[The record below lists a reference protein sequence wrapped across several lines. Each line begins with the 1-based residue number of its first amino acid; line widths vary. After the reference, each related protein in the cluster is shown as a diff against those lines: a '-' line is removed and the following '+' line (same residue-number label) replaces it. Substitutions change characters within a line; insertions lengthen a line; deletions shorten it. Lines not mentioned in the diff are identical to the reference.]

1 MKQIFEQ
8 ILDSFKHSRA
18 KYMKIDL
25 GWKKYIEFEKK
36 SDLES
41 VSIKKAGSA
50 DGKKTAG
57 EAADTSSSDQ
67 SNELLSYY
75 VGIFKQVKETLA
87 GGEEVKK
94 GEILGTI
101 ESMGIVHEIE
111 SPIDGKIVE
120 VNIKDRDIVEY
131 GKLLF
136 KVGVE

>member
-1 MKQIFEQ
+1 
-8 ILDSFKHSRA
+8 
-18 KYMKIDL
+18 MKIDL

-41 VSIKKAGSA
+41 VSIKKAGPA